1 MSGKLRVL
9 ISALLLTPAVALG
22 LGLGEIRLN
31 SALNQPLSAE
41 IDLVAATPEELA
53 ALEANLAS
61 SDVFARYGLDRPAY
75 LNSLEFTVGRGQD
88 GRSVLLVRS
97 RDAITEPFVSF
108 LVDVNWPRGRLLR
121 EYTVLLDPPA
131 MLSASES
138 PAAAPIVAPV
148 TTAPVAPPRPAPEEA
163 APASASPPAPVAQ
176 ATAAVA
182 AGSSYEVA
190 RGDTLYGIAG
200 NLAGG
205 DRQAI
210 QRAMIALFRTNPE
223 AFDGNINQLHA
234 GAILRVP
241 SSEEIAG
248 VSADEAASSVREQ
261 NAAWRAAGGGQE
273 SGRLQL
279 VTPPEGET
287 EAAGAPPASGQV
299 ASQINALQKDID
311 EQKRLLELRNQELAD
326 LQRKLEGKSAHELGE
341 GSEIDLYEQLRSTFE
356 GDRIQRV
363 PKGVNGADVI
373 HEVVHNGRTCGK
385 IVYDA
390 KNRDA
395 WQNNFAVKLNAD
407 KLAQGADH
415 AILSSNK
422 FPRDKREIHLQ
433 DGVIVA
439 APARVLAIVEILR
452 DQLIRLHELRV
463 SNEQRDSK
471 TEDLYAFITS
481 EHCRQ
486 LIGQVENQAGRM
498 LDLDAKEVEAHRRVW
513 DQRRKLIH
521 AVQKARSDLSF
532 EIDRIIGTAGNGP
545 DEEKA

>member
-1 MSGKLRVL
+1 MN
-9 ISALLLTPAVALG
+9 LLQ
-22 LGLGEIRLN
+22 LN
-31 SALNQPLSAE
+31 RQPKPHVHAQG
-41 IDLVAATPEELA
+41 
-53 ALEANLAS
+53 
-61 SDVFARYGLDRPAY
+61 DVCPLCEQPI
-75 LNSLEFTVGRGQD
+75 GQD
-88 GRSVLLVRS
+88 IARRIEA
-97 RDAITEPFVSF
+97 RM
-108 LVDVNWPRGRLLR
+108 R
-121 EYTVLLDPPA
+121 EQREAAVTQTRA
-131 MLSASES
+131 EM
-138 PAAAPIVAPV
+138 AAAA
-148 TTAPVAPPRPAPEEA
+148 E
-163 APASASPPAPVAQ
+163 Q
-176 ATAAVA
+176 AVA
-182 AGSSYEVA
+182 AA
-190 RGDTLYGIAG
+190 RSEAK
-200 NLAGG
+200 A
-205 DRQAI
+205 QA
-210 QRAMIALFRTNPE
+210 
-223 AFDGNINQLHA
+223 
-234 GAILRVP
+234 
-241 SSEEIAG
+241 
-248 VSADEAASSVREQ
+248 EAAATARLAEMQARLAQAEQ
-261 NAAWRAAGGGQE
+261 ARAKQAAAAEQALA
-273 SGRLQL
+273 SARS
-279 VTPPEGET
+279 
-287 EAAGAPPASGQV
+287 EAAVQARAQAEAAALARLADIQMRLAQAEQAHADAAGQV
-299 ASQINALQKDID
+299 AALKAEQQAAVERRVAEIAETLTRQKEDLQRDKEAAILA
-311 EQKRLLELRNQELAD
+311 EKHKVLKLTSELAD

-341 GSEIDLYEQLRSTFE
+341 GSEIDLYEQLRSAFE

-439 APARVLAIVEILR
+439 APPRVPAIVEILR
-452 DQLIRLHELRV
+452 DQLIRLNELRV

-471 TEDLYAFITS
+471 TEDLYTFIIS

-498 LDLDAKEVEAHRRVW
+498 LDLDAKELEAHRRVW
-513 DQRRKLIH
+513 DQRKKLIH